1 MRINLS
7 VTLADGKKEDVVCT
21 APDLVRFEDKFNVSV
36 AKLENEMK
44 LTHLFFLAHASLTRT
59 KRTTLS
65 FEDWLDTIEGIAPS
79 EADPK

>member
-1 MRINLS
+1 
-7 VTLADGKKEDVVCT
+7 
-21 APDLVRFEDKFNVSV
+21 
-36 AKLENEMK
+36 
-44 LTHLFFLAHASLTRT
+44 LAHASLSRT